1 MTHAYSHCP
10 TTIGNLQQH
19 DKATGGIFVMG
30 AQTHILII
38 DADSLMRDGLSAL
51 LNLQDDLLVI
61 GAIGT
66 SAAIGRVALPAAPDL
81 VILDVGIPDY
91 GTQTITAI
99 RYRWPLAR
107 VMVLTFE
114 DNDHALNAAL
124 QAGVNAYIL
133 KSDTRGEL
141 FAALHNLKEGRNFVS
156 PAVMERSSRN
166 RRADGL
172 SGRELDVLKRIAQ
185 GQRTR
190 EIATALSISHKTVE
204 KYRSNLMRKLRLKTA
219 TAVAAFA
226 IARGYV
232 QL

>member
-1 MTHAYSHCP
+1 M
-10 TTIGNLQQH
+10 
-19 DKATGGIFVMG
+19 GGLRMG

-81 VILDVGIPDY
+81 VILDIDIPDY
-91 GTQTITAI
+91 GSSQTITAI
-99 RYRWPLAR
+99 RDRWPLAR

-114 DNDHALNAAL
+114 RNDHALNTAL
-124 QAGVNAYIL
+124 QAGVNACVL
-133 KSDTRGEL
+133 KSDTRDEL
-141 FAALHNLKEGRNFVS
+141 FAALRNIKDGRTFVS
-156 PAVMERSSRN
+156 AAVMERASPN
-166 RRADGL
+166 RRSDRL

-190 EIATALSISHKTVE
+190 EIADELSLSQKTVE

-219 TAVAAFA
+219 TAVAAYA
-226 IARGYV
+226 IAHGYV
-232 QL
+232 EL